1 MLCFIVLH
9 RYCIYKLKVCD
20 TQQKSIS
27 AIFPAAFAHF
37 LSLCHS
43 LVILTVFQ
51 TFIIIILAAV
61 MDVKCC
67 LPYQQTKDA
76 VAIKPSATAV
86 CPEGE
91 PWEDSGQE
99 RTRSWLQTAEMH
111 RKGMISTLNCL
122 TWVVWFSLINS
133 QSFDDYL
140 VVVAKTPTY
149 PVSSLT
155 SWE

>member
-9 RYCIYKLKVCD
+9 RYCIYKLKICD

-51 TFIIIILAAV
+51 TFIILAAV
-61 MDVKCC
+61 VDAKRC

-76 VAIKPSATAV
+76 VAIKPTATAV
-86 CPEGE
+86 GPKVSPEGTQ
-91 PWEDSGQE
+91 D
-99 RTRSWLQTAEMH
+99 
-111 RKGMISTLNCL
+111 RKEHDPGSRQLRCT
-122 TWVVWFSLINS
+122 
-133 QSFDDYL
+133 
-140 VVVAKTPTY
+140 
-149 PVSSLT
+149 
-155 SWE
+155 E

>member
-9 RYCIYKLKVCD
+9 RYFIYKLTVCD

-61 MDVKCC
+61 VDVKCC

-76 VAIKPSATAV
+76 VAIKSSATAV
-86 CPEGE
+86 TPPPPPRMVHPEAIPDGGNKISA
-91 PWEDSGQE
+91 PDTYRKISVIPDSFISPYTE
-99 RTRSWLQTAEMH
+99 
-111 RKGMISTLNCL
+111 KGYIH
-122 TWVVWFSLINS
+122 
-133 QSFDDYL
+133 
-140 VVVAKTPTY
+140 
-149 PVSSLT
+149 
-155 SWE
+155 